1 MEALFSLLKAVA
13 GMMILMVIWFAI
25 QSFIRRKTPGCGGNK
40 DVLDFMKHGCAGC
53 KGNGAC
59 HNRGKEEEHHELA

>member
-1 MEALFSLLKAVA
+1 MEAILNLAKAVL
-13 GMMILMVIWFAI
+13 GFLGVMLIWFAI
-25 QSFIRRKTPGCGGNK
+25 QAFIRRRSGCGSNK

-59 HNRGKEEEHHELA
+59 HNRGKEERHHELA

>member
-1 MEALFSLLKAVA
+1 MQALLDLLK
-13 GMMILMVIWFAI
+13 GILGLMTVLLLWFGI
-25 QSFIRRKTPGCGGNK
+25 QAFIRRRSGCKSNQ

-59 HNRGKEEEHHELA
+59 HKS

>member
-1 MEALFSLLKAVA
+1 METLFNLVRAIVGMAVV
-13 GMMILMVIWFAI
+13 MVLWFGI
-25 QSFIRRKTPGCGGNK
+25 QTFVRRRSGCGANQ

-59 HNRGKEEEHHELA
+59 HNRGKEEKHHELA

>member
-1 MEALFSLLKAVA
+1 MEAIFNLAKAIVGFSVVML
-13 GMMILMVIWFAI
+13 IWFGI
-25 QSFIRRKTPGCGGNK
+25 QAFIRRRSGCASGQ

-59 HNRGKEEEHHELA
+59 HNRGKEKEHHELA

>member
-1 MEALFSLLKAVA
+1 METLLDFAKAMI
-13 GMMILMVIWFAI
+13 GMLSVLVIWFAL
-25 QSFIRRKTPGCGGNK
+25 QAFIRRGSRCSSNK

-59 HNRGKEEEHHELA
+59 HNKQ

>member
-1 MEALFSLLKAVA
+1 MEALYSLVRAALGILAV
-13 GMMILMVIWFAI
+13 MVIWFAV
-25 QSFIRRKTPGCGGNK
+25 QAFIRRKSGCASNS

-59 HNRGKEEEHHELA
+59 HKRGKEEKHHELA

>member
-1 MEALFSLLKAVA
+1 MEALWSLVKAVVA
-13 GMMILMVIWFAI
+13 MAAVMVIWYAI
-25 QSFIRRKTPGCGGNK
+25 QAFVRRRSGCGSSQ

-59 HNRGKEEEHHELA
+59 HNRKKEENHHEPA

>member
-1 MEALFSLLKAVA
+1 METLLSLAKA
-13 GMMILMVIWFAI
+13 ILGFLTVMLVWFAV
-25 QSFIRRKTPGCGGNK
+25 QTFIRRRSGCASHQ

-59 HNRGKEEEHHELA
+59 HNRGKEDHHHELT

>member
-1 MEALFSLLKAVA
+1 MEAIFSFVKAILGFLTILL
-13 GMMILMVIWFAI
+13 IWFGI
-25 QSFIRRKTPGCGGNK
+25 QAFIRRRSGCKSNQ

-53 KGNGAC
+53 KGDGAC

>member
-1 MEALFSLLKAVA
+1 METLFSLTKAVV
-13 GMMILMVIWFAI
+13 GMVAVMVIWFAI
-25 QSFIRRKTPGCGGNK
+25 QAFIRRNSNCGSNQ

-59 HNRGKEEEHHELA
+59 HNRGKEEKHHELA

>member
-1 MEALFSLLKAVA
+1 MQPLLDLAKATL
-13 GMMILMVIWFAI
+13 GILTLMLVWFAI
-25 QSFIRRKTPGCGGNK
+25 QTFIRRRSGCGSNH

-59 HNRGKEEEHHELA
+59 HNRGKEPHHHELT

>member
-1 MEALFSLLKAVA
+1 METLLSLAKAVV
-13 GMMILMVIWFAI
+13 GMVTVLVIWFAI
-25 QSFIRRKTPGCGGNK
+25 QWFIRRKSGCGRNE

-59 HNRGKEEEHHELA
+59 HNRGKEEEHHELT

>member
-1 MEALFSLLKAVA
+1 METLLNLAKAVL
-13 GMMILMVIWFAI
+13 GFLTVMLIWFAL
-25 QSFIRRKTPGCGGNK
+25 QAFIRRRSGCASNK

-59 HNRGKEEEHHELA
+59 HNRGKEEKHHELA

>member
-1 MEALFSLLKAVA
+1 MSALFDFVRAFAGLLIVMA
-13 GMMILMVIWFAI
+13 IWFAI
-25 QSFIRRKTPGCGGNK
+25 QAFIRRRSGCRANE

-59 HNRGKEEEHHELA
+59 HNRGKEEQHHELA

>member
-1 MEALFSLLKAVA
+1 MEAILNLAKAVL
-13 GMMILMVIWFAI
+13 GFLGVMLIWFAI
-25 QSFIRRKTPGCGGNK
+25 QGFIRRRSGCGSNK

-59 HNRGKEEEHHELA
+59 HNRGKEERHHELA